1 MLSGPEVPPK
11 SGRKPKK
18 LAIILHGLGANG
30 DNLIDIARVMNR
42 FIPDIHFIAPNAPEP
57 YDFQPYDGYYQW
69 FSVADRSPEKMIAGA
84 RKAEIALN
92 TFIDQQLQRFN
103 LEENDLIVMGFSQ
116 GAMMSLHTCLRR
128 KNRVALVIG
137 FSGALIAPELLSSE
151 IKSKPDV
158 LLLHGADDDVVPV
171 SKLYEAEQYLK
182 ENHVLVKAY
191 TYNNI
196 GHSISE
202 EGFKQALGAIKTKL
216 RIDI

>member
-1 MLSGPEVPPK
+1 MLSGPEVTPR

-57 YDFQPYDGYYQW
+57 YDFQPYGYYQW
-69 FSVADRSPEKMIAGA
+69 FSVADRAPEKMIAGA
-84 RKAEIALN
+84 RKAEIVLN
-92 TFIDQQLQRFN
+92 EFIDHQLQRFN
-103 LEENDLIVMGFSQ
+103 LEEKDLIVMGFSQ

-128 KNRVALVIG
+128 KNPVALVIG
-137 FSGALIAPELLSSE
+137 FSGSLLSPELLHSE

-158 LLLHGADDDVVPV
+158 LLLHGTDDEVVPV
-171 SKLYEAEQYLK
+171 SKIYEAEKYLK
-182 ENHVLVKAY
+182 ENHVPVKAF

-202 EGFKQALGAIKTKL
+202 EGFKIALDTIKKKL
-216 RIDI
+216 GIDI